1 MEHGFRGLHAGMKV
15 DAEAVLF
22 SLKCFAAA
30 MLAYY
35 VALSIGLT
43 RPYWAVTT
51 TYITAQPLAGAVLSK
66 AVFRAGGTILGAA
79 AAVVLVP
86 TFVNEPLVLAFA
98 LALWLGL
105 CLYIS
110 QLDRTP
116 RAYTFL
122 LAGYTAS
129 IIGFPSVDTPGQVF
143 DVSILRVQE
152 ILIGIVSAA
161 FVHGVIFP
169 RTVTKRL
176 FQRIDE
182 MLADAERWSRG
193 ALVPQRAATL
203 GRERNGLAVDLA
215 ELLQLSAHLPFD
227 TARILPRVR
236 SVRALEDQLSMMLP
250 LASSVEDR
258 IDALAA
264 TQEGVPAEV
273 TALLARVVA
282 WLETGVR
289 DRTDRDAT
297 AQLLLDE
304 AQALEPVPRESGPL
318 WREML
323 LFSLVSRLQELIVTH
338 RDARDLRDQIRS
350 PSVRAISHHVGKLID
365 RAGSRALH
373 RDHGVALRTSLATI
387 ATIMLGSIF
396 WIATAWDQGAGAVLI
411 AGVACALF
419 GAADN
424 AAKQIDTFMIGAL
437 AGTFLS
443 GLYAFAVMPRVTDFV
458 MLAVVLAP
466 SLLVI
471 GSVLARPALGLLALG
486 SVVGFVNSVGLSAT
500 YSENFATY
508 VNSSTGLIAG
518 IVFSGLCVKLFL
530 KAGPGQGIARLVRGG
545 WRDVALRAR
554 GEAPDAGRWIARM
567 LDRIG
572 LLAPRLAQQEADP
585 DRPLL
590 DALVDLRIGYIAGE
604 LSALRGAMAPEEHG
618 PVTETLAEIARFFG
632 RSNPKTADPP
642 PAALLDGI
650 DRSVGAFARDPI
662 RERRRA
668 GLLLLTSLRRNLFP
682 AAPPWE
688 AMAA

>member
-1 MEHGFRGLHAGMKV
+1 MKI

-35 VALSIGLT
+35 VALEIGLT

-66 AVFRAGGTILGAA
+66 AVFRTMGTILGAA

-86 TFVNEPLVLAFA
+86 AFVNAPMVLAFA

-129 IIGFPSVDTPGQVF
+129 IIGFPSVDVPGTIFVT
-143 DVSILRVQE
+143 SILRVEE
-152 ILIGIVSAA
+152 ILIGIVAAA

-169 RTVTKRL
+169 RTVTHRL
-176 FQRIDE
+176 FARIDAI
-182 MLADAERWSRG
+182 LADAERWSRG
-193 ALVPQRAATL
+193 SLTKDRAASL
-203 GRERNGLAVDLA
+203 AKERSGLAVGLA
-215 ELLQLSAHLPFD
+215 ELLQLSVHLPFD

-236 SVRALEDQLSMMLP
+236 TVRAFEDQLSMMLP
-250 LASSVEDR
+250 LASTVEDR

-264 TQEGVPAEV
+264 TPDGVPDGV
-273 TALLARVVA
+273 TALLGRVDA
-282 WLETGVR
+282 WLDTGVR
-289 DRTDRDAT
+289 ETDRDAS
-297 AQLLLDE
+297 AQALLDA
-304 AQALEPVPRESGPL
+304 AQALEPERGESGPV
-318 WREML
+318 WHEML
-323 LFSLVSRLQELIVTH
+323 RFSLLSRLQDLIVTH

-350 PSVRAISHHVGKLID
+350 PSVRAISPHVGELLD
-365 RAGSRALH
+365 HAGSRALH
-373 RDHGVALRTSLATI
+373 RDHGIALRTALGTI
-387 ATIMLGSIF
+387 ATIMLGSVF

-424 AAKQIDTFMIGAL
+424 AAKQIDTFMFGAVV
-437 AGTFLS
+437 
-443 GLYAFAVMPRVTDFV
+443 GLVVAAVYAFAVMPRVTDFV
-458 MLAVVLAP
+458 MLAAVLAP
-466 SLLVI
+466 ALLII
-471 GSVLARPALGLLALG
+471 GSALARPALGLSALG
-486 SVVGFVNSVGLSAT
+486 SVVGFVNTVGLGAT
-500 YSENFATY
+500 YSEDFSGFINGAI
-508 VNSSTGLIAG
+508 GLIAG

-530 KAGPGQGIARLVRGG
+530 TAGPGNLIARLVRGG
-545 WRDVALRAR
+545 WRDVAQRAR
-554 GEAPDAGRWIARM
+554 GEAPDSGRWMARM

-572 LLAPRLAQQEADP
+572 LLAPRLAQQHADP
-585 DRPLL
+585 GRPLL
-590 DALVDLRIGYIAGE
+590 DALVDLRIGYVSGE
-604 LSALRGAMAPEEHG
+604 LAALRKTMTPDEEAP
-618 PVTETLAEIARFFG
+618 VSATLAEIARYFG
-632 RSNPKTADPP
+632 RSDPKSSDPP
-642 PAALLDGI
+642 PPALLDGI
-650 DRSVGAFARDPI
+650 DRSVGAFAHDPV

-688 AMAA
+688 AAAA

>member
-1 MEHGFRGLHAGMKV
+1 MKI

-66 AVFRAGGTILGAA
+66 AVFRTGGTILGAA
-79 AAVVLVP
+79 AAIVLVP

-98 LALWLGL
+98 LSLWLGL
-105 CLYIS
+105 CLYVS

-129 IIGFPSVDTPGQVF
+129 IIGFPSVDAPGQVF

-152 ILIGIVSAA
+152 ILIGIVAAA

-169 RTVTKRL
+169 RTVTHKL
-176 FQRIDE
+176 FQRIDA

-193 ALVPQRAATL
+193 SLVQQRSATL
-203 GRERNGLAVDLA
+203 GRERNGLALDLA

-236 SVRALEDQLSMMLP
+236 TVRALEDQLSMMLP

-264 TQEGVPAEV
+264 TDDGVPADV
-273 TALLARVVA
+273 TALLARVDA
-282 WLETGVR
+282 WLETGVP
-289 DRTDRDAT
+289 DKTDRDAR
-297 AQLLLDE
+297 AQALLDE
-304 AQALEPVPRESGPL
+304 ALALEPVPRESGPL

-323 LFSLVSRLQELIVTH
+323 LFSLLSRLQELIATH

-350 PSVRAISHHVGKLID
+350 PSVRAISPHVGELVD

-373 RDHGVALRTSLATI
+373 RDRGIAIRTALATI
-387 ATIMLGSIF
+387 ATIMLGSSF

-424 AAKQIDTFMIGAL
+424 AAKQIDTFMIGAV
-437 AGTFLS
+437 AGILLS
-443 GLYAFAVMPRVTDFV
+443 ALYAFAIMPRVTDFV
-458 MLAVVLAP
+458 MLAAVLAP
-466 SLLVI
+466 ALLII
-471 GSVLARPALGLLALG
+471 GSVLARPAHGLLALG
-486 SVVGFVNSVGLSAT
+486 SVVGFVNSVGLNAT
-500 YSENFATY
+500 YSENFATF

-530 KAGPGQGIARLVRGG
+530 TAGPGSTVARLVRAG

-554 GEAPDAGRWIARM
+554 GGAPDAGPWLARM

-590 DALVDLRIGYIAGE
+590 DALVDLRIGYIAGQ
-604 LSALRGAMAPEEHG
+604 LSAMRGAMAPEERE
-618 PVTETLAEIARFFG
+618 PVTATLAEIARFFG

-642 PAALLDGI
+642 PVALLDGI
-650 DRSVGAFARDPI
+650 DRSVGAFARDPE

-688 AMAA
+688 AVAA

>member
-1 MEHGFRGLHAGMKV
+1 MGRLAGMKI
-15 DAEAVLF
+15 DAEAMLF

-66 AVFRAGGTILGAA
+66 ALFRTIGTILGAA

-86 TFVNEPLVLAFA
+86 SFVSAPLVLSFA

-129 IIGFPSVDTPGQVF
+129 IIGFPSVDVPGTIF
-143 DVSILRVQE
+143 ATAILRVQE
-152 ILIGIVSAA
+152 ILIGIVAAA

-169 RTVTKRL
+169 RTVTARL
-176 FQRIDE
+176 YQRIDAI
-182 MLADAERWSRG
+182 LLDAERWSRG
-193 ALVPQRAATL
+193 SLLRDRPGTL
-203 GRERNGLAVDLA
+203 AKERSGLAVGLA
-215 ELLQLSAHLPFD
+215 ELLQLSVHLPFD

-236 SVRALEDQLSMMLP
+236 TVRALEDQLSMMLP
-250 LASSVEDR
+250 LASTVEDR

-264 TQEGVPAEV
+264 TPDGVPV
-273 TALLARVVA
+273 PVYALLDRVGA
-282 WLETGVR
+282 WLETGTR
-289 DRTDRDAT
+289 DDPDRDAT
-297 AQLLLDE
+297 AQALLD
-304 AQALEPVPRESGPL
+304 AARALEPLPQHSGPL
-318 WREML
+318 WNEML
-323 LFSLVSRLQELIVTH
+323 LFSLLSRLSELIVAH
-338 RDARDLRDQIRS
+338 REARDLRDQIRS
-350 PSVRAISHHVGKLID
+350 PSVQAISPHVGELVD

-373 RDHGVALRTSLATI
+373 RDHGIAFRTALGTI

-424 AAKQIDTFMIGAL
+424 AAKQIDTFMVGAIV
-437 AGTFLS
+437 
-443 GLYAFAVMPRVTDFV
+443 GLVVAAVYAFAILPRVTDFV
-458 MLAVVLAP
+458 MLAAVLAP
-466 SLLVI
+466 ALLVV
-471 GSVLARPALGLLALG
+471 GSLLARPAFGLPALG
-486 SVVGFVNSVGLSAT
+486 SIVGFVNTVGLGAAFNEDFSGFINGAI
-500 YSENFATY
+500 
-508 VNSSTGLIAG
+508 GLIAG

-530 KAGPGQGIARLVRGG
+530 TAGPGNLVARLVRGG
-545 WRDVALRAR
+545 WRDVARRAR
-554 GEAPDAGRWIARM
+554 GQAPDSGRWLARM

-572 LLAPRLAQQEADP
+572 LLAPRLAQAEADP
-585 DRPLL
+585 GRPLL
-590 DALVDLRIGYIAGE
+590 DALLDLRIGYVSGE
-604 LSALRGAMAPEEHG
+604 LAALRRTMTPDEAAP
-618 PVTETLAEIARFFG
+618 VSAALADIARYFG
-632 RSNPKTADPP
+632 RSDPKSSDPLP
-642 PAALLDGI
+642 LALLDGI
-650 DRSVGAFARDPI
+650 DRSVGAFARDPE

-682 AAPPWE
+682 AAPPWQ
-688 AMAA
+688 AAA

>member
-1 MEHGFRGLHAGMKV
+1 MKI

-35 VALSIGLT
+35 VALEIGLT

-66 AVFRAGGTILGAA
+66 AVFRTFGTILGAT

-86 TFVNEPLVLAFA
+86 AFVNAPMVLSFA

-105 CLYIS
+105 CLYIA

-129 IIGFPSVDTPGQVF
+129 IIGFPSVNAPGTIF
-143 DVSILRVQE
+143 NTSILRVEE
-152 ILIGIVSAA
+152 ILIGIVAAA

-169 RTVTKRL
+169 RTVTHRL
-176 FQRIDE
+176 FARVDAI
-182 MLADAERWSRG
+182 LADAERWSRG
-193 ALVPQRAATL
+193 SLTRDRVATL
-203 GRERNGLAVDLA
+203 AKERSGLAVGLA
-215 ELLQLSAHLPFD
+215 ELLQLSVHLPFD

-236 SVRALEDQLSMMLP
+236 TVRALEDQLSMMLP
-250 LASSVEDR
+250 LASTVEDR
-258 IDALAA
+258 IDAIAA
-264 TQEGVPAEV
+264 TPDGMPEGV
-273 TALLARVVA
+273 TALLGRVDA
-282 WLETGVR
+282 WLEAGVR
-289 DRTDRDAT
+289 APDRDAS
-297 AQLLLDE
+297 AQVLLAS
-304 AQALEPVPRESGPL
+304 AQALEPVPGEDGPV
-318 WREML
+318 WHEML
-323 LFSLVSRLQELIVTH
+323 RFSLLVRLRDLIVAH
-338 RDARDLRDQIRS
+338 RDARDLRDQIHS
-350 PSVRAISHHVGKLID
+350 PSVRAISPHVGALLD

-373 RDHGVALRTSLATI
+373 RDHGIALRTALGTI
-387 ATIMLGSIF
+387 ATIVLGSIF

-424 AAKQIDTFMIGAL
+424 AAKQIDTFMVGAIIGIVVA
-437 AGTFLS
+437 AF
-443 GLYAFAVMPRVTDFV
+443 YAFAVMPRVTDFV
-458 MLAVVLAP
+458 MLAAVLAP
-466 SLLVI
+466 SLLLV
-471 GSVLARPALGLLALG
+471 GSALARPALGLPALG
-486 SVVGFVNSVGLSAT
+486 SIVGFLNTVGLGAT
-500 YSENFATY
+500 YSDDFSGFINGAI
-508 VNSSTGLIAG
+508 GLVAG

-530 KAGPGQGIARLVRGG
+530 TAGPGNLVARLVRGG
-545 WRDVALRAR
+545 WRDVARRAR
-554 GEAPDAGRWIARM
+554 GDAPDTGRWVARM

-572 LLAPRLAQQEADP
+572 LLAPRLAQAEADP
-585 DRPLL
+585 GRPLL
-590 DALVDLRIGYIAGE
+590 DSLVDLRIGYVAGD
-604 LSALRGAMAPEEHG
+604 LAALRRTMTPEEEE
-618 PVTETLAEIARFFG
+618 PVTITLTEIARYFG
-632 RSNPKTADPP
+632 RNDPKFSDPP

-650 DRSVGAFARDPI
+650 DRSVGAFARDPE

-688 AMAA
+688 AAA

>member
-1 MEHGFRGLHAGMKV
+1 MGMKI
-15 DAEAVLF
+15 DAEAMLF

-51 TYITAQPLAGAVLSK
+51 AYITAQPLAGAVLSK

-105 CLYIS
+105 CLYIA

-129 IIGFPSVDTPGQVF
+129 IIGFPSVDVPGTIF
-143 DVSILRVQE
+143 DTSILRVQE
-152 ILIGIVSAA
+152 ILIGIVAAA

-169 RTVTKRL
+169 RTVTARL
-176 FQRIDE
+176 YQRIDAI
-182 MLADAERWSRG
+182 LLDAERWSRG
-193 ALVPQRAATL
+193 SLLRDRPGTL
-203 GRERNGLAVDLA
+203 AKERSGLAVGLA
-215 ELLQLSAHLPFD
+215 ELLQLSVHLPFD

-236 SVRALEDQLSMMLP
+236 TVRALEDQLSMMLP
-250 LASSVEDR
+250 LASTVEDR

-264 TQEGVPAEV
+264 TEGGMPADV
-273 TALLARVVA
+273 AALLDRTGA
-282 WLETGVR
+282 WLDGGVR
-289 DRTDRDAT
+289 EADRDAT
-297 AQLLLDE
+297 AQALLDD
-304 AQALEPVPRESGPL
+304 AQALEPVPHEPGPV

-323 LFSLVSRLQELIVTH
+323 LFSLLSRLQELIVTH

-350 PSVRAISHHVGKLID
+350 PSVRAISPHVGALVD

-373 RDHGVALRTSLATI
+373 RDHGIAMRTALGTI
-387 ATIMLGSIF
+387 ATIMLGSAF

-424 AAKQIDTFMIGAL
+424 AAQQITTFMVGAIVGIVIS
-437 AGTFLS
+437 AA
-443 GLYAFAVMPRVTDFV
+443 YAFAIMPRVTDFV
-458 MLAVVLAP
+458 MLAAVLAP
-466 SLLVI
+466 ALLVI
-471 GSVLARPALGLLALG
+471 GSALARPALGLPALG
-486 SVVGFVNSVGLSAT
+486 SIVGFVNTVGLGATFSADFG
-500 YSENFATY
+500 SFINGA
-508 VNSSTGLIAG
+508 VGLIAG

-530 KAGPGQGIARLVRGG
+530 TAGPGSLIARLVRGG
-545 WRDVALRAR
+545 WRDVARRAR
-554 GEAPDAGRWIARM
+554 GNAPDTGRWMARM

-572 LLAPRLAQQEADP
+572 LLAPRLAQQRADP

-590 DALVDLRIGYIAGE
+590 DALLDLRIGYVSGE
-604 LSALRGAMAPEEHG
+604 LAALRGAMTTDEEAP
-618 PVTETLAEIARFFG
+618 VSETLAEIARYFG
-632 RSNPKTADPP
+632 RSDPNSSDP
-642 PAALLDGI
+642 LPAALLDGI
-650 DRSVGAFARDPI
+650 DRSVGAFAHDPV

-682 AAPPWE
+682 AAPPWQ
-688 AMAA
+688 AAA

>member
-1 MEHGFRGLHAGMKV
+1 MKI
-15 DAEAVLF
+15 DAEAALF

-35 VALSIGLT
+35 IALSIGLT

-66 AVFRAGGTILGAA
+66 AVFRTMGTILGAA

-86 TFVNEPLVLAFA
+86 TFVNAPLVLSFA

-129 IIGFPSVDTPGQVF
+129 IIGFPSVDVPATIF
-143 DVSILRVQE
+143 DTSILRVQE
-152 ILIGIVSAA
+152 ILIGIVCAA

-176 FQRIDE
+176 FERIDAI
-182 MLADAERWSRG
+182 LDDAERWSRG
-193 ALVPQRAATL
+193 ALRRPRAATL
-203 GRERNGLAVDLA
+203 DRERRTLAIDIA
-215 ELLQLSAHLPFD
+215 ELLQLSVHLPFD

-236 SVRALEDQLSMMLP
+236 TVRALEDQLSMMLP
-250 LASSVEDR
+250 LASTVEDR
-258 IDALAA
+258 IDALSA
-264 TQEGVPAEV
+264 TDDGVPDAV
-273 TALLARVVA
+273 ADLLGRVGT
-282 WLETGVR
+282 WLEGGVR
-289 DRTDRDAT
+289 DTVIRDVT
-297 AQLLLDE
+297 AQHLLNE
-304 AQALEPVPRESGPL
+304 AEALEPVPGESGPL
-318 WREML
+318 WHEML
-323 LFSLVSRLQELIVTH
+323 LFSLLSRLQDLIVAH

-350 PSVRAISHHVGKLID
+350 PSVRAISPHVGRLID
-365 RAGSRALH
+365 NAGSRALH
-373 RDHGVALRTSLATI
+373 RDHGVAMRTALGAV

-424 AAKQIDTFMIGAL
+424 ASRQIDTFMVGATIGVVFAAL
-437 AGTFLS
+437 YG
-443 GLYAFAVMPRVTDFV
+443 FALMPRVTDFV
-458 MLAVVLAP
+458 TLAAVLAP
-466 SLLVI
+466 ALLVI
-471 GSVLARPALGLLALG
+471 GSALARPALSLPALG
-486 SVVGFVNSVGLSAT
+486 TLLGFLNTVGLGAT
-500 YSENFATY
+500 LSEDFSGFA
-508 VNSSTGLIAG
+508 NGAIGLIGG
-518 IVFSGLCVKLFL
+518 IIFSGLCVKLFL
-530 KAGPGQGIARLVRGG
+530 TAGPGSQVARLVRGG
-545 WRDVALRAR
+545 WRDVAQRAR
-554 GEAPDAGRWIARM
+554 GNAPDSGRWMARM

-572 LLAPRLAQQEADP
+572 LLAPRLAAQPGDP
-585 DRPLL
+585 GRPLL
-590 DALVDLRIGYIAGE
+590 DALVDLRIGHVSGE
-604 LSALRGAMAPEEHG
+604 LAALRGTMTPEEEA
-618 PVTETLAEIARFFG
+618 PVAATLGEIARYFG
-632 RSNPKTADPP
+632 RGDPRSSDPP

-650 DRSVGAFARDPI
+650 DRSVGAFALDPV
-662 RERRRA
+662 RARRRA

-688 AMAA
+688 AAA

>member
-1 MEHGFRGLHAGMKV
+1 MKI
-15 DAEAVLF
+15 DAEAMLF

-66 AVFRAGGTILGAA
+66 AVFRTMGTILGAA

-86 TFVNEPLVLAFA
+86 AFVNSPMVLSFA

-105 CLYIS
+105 CLYIA

-129 IIGFPSVDTPGQVF
+129 IVGFPSVDVPGTIF
-143 DVSILRVQE
+143 ATSILRVQE
-152 ILIGIVSAA
+152 ILIGIVAAA

-169 RTVTKRL
+169 RTVTKQL
-176 FQRIDE
+176 FRRIDAI
-182 MLADAERWSRG
+182 LADAERWSRG
-193 ALVPQRAATL
+193 SLLRDRLDTL
-203 GRERNGLAVDLA
+203 AKERNGLAVGLA
-215 ELLQLSAHLPFD
+215 ELLQLSVHLPFD

-236 SVRALEDQLSMMLP
+236 TVRALEDQLSMMLP
-250 LASSVEDR
+250 LASTVEDR

-264 TQEGVPAEV
+264 TPDGVPEAV
-273 TALLARVVA
+273 LALLERVGA

-289 DRTDRDAT
+289 ADADRDGH
-297 AQLLLDE
+297 AQALLDD
-304 AQALEPVPRESGPL
+304 ARALEPVPQESGPL
-318 WREML
+318 WNEML
-323 LFSLVSRLQELIVTH
+323 LFSLLSRLQELIVAH

-350 PSVRAISHHVGKLID
+350 PSVHAITPHVGELVD

-373 RDHGVALRTSLATI
+373 RDHGIALRTALGTI
-387 ATIMLGSIF
+387 ATIVLGSIF

-424 AAKQIDTFMIGAL
+424 AAKQIDTFMVGAIL
-437 AGTFLS
+437 GLIVAAG
-443 GLYAFAVMPRVTDFV
+443 YAFAVMPRVTDFV
-458 MLAVVLAP
+458 MLAAVLAP
-466 SLLVI
+466 ALLIVGSL
-471 GSVLARPALGLLALG
+471 LARPAFGLPALG
-486 SVVGFVNSVGLSAT
+486 SIVGFVNTVGLGAT
-500 YSENFATY
+500 FSEDF
-508 VNSSTGLIAG
+508 SSFINGAIGLIAG
-518 IVFSGLCVKLFL
+518 IVFAGLCVKLFL
-530 KAGPGQGIARLVRGG
+530 TAGPGNLVARLVRGG
-545 WRDVALRAR
+545 WRDVAQRAR
-554 GEAPDAGRWIARM
+554 GNAPDSGRWLARM

-572 LLAPRLAQQEADP
+572 LLAPRLAQAEADP
-585 DRPLL
+585 GRPLL
-590 DALVDLRIGYIAGE
+590 DALLDLRIGYVSGE
-604 LSALRGAMAPEEHG
+604 LAALRTSMTAEEEG
-618 PVTETLAEIARFFG
+618 PVSATLAEIARYFG
-632 RSNPKTADPP
+632 RSNPKTSDPP
-642 PAALLDGI
+642 PAELLGGI
-650 DRSVGAFARDPI
+650 DRSVGVFARDPV

-688 AMAA
+688 AAA